1 MNTQDD
7 RMSQF
12 MDSVKLDQM
21 NDIKQML
28 APLNKIFSIA
38 TSSQIEIKLD
48 TENQMVQF
56 VSAKNSNKLHEISYK
71 NKSPLGLIK
80 SVMEEV

>member
-7 RMSQF
+7 KMSEF
-12 MDSVKLDQM
+12 IDNLKLDQM

-48 TENQMVQF
+48 TEKQTLQF
-56 VSAKNSNKLHEISYK
+56 VSAKNASKLHEISYEG
-71 NKSPLGLIK
+71 KSPLGLIK
-80 SVMEEV
+80 SVMAEV

>member
-1 MNTQDD
+1 MNTQDEK
-7 RMSQF
+7 MSEF
-12 MDSVKLDQM
+12 IDNLKLDQM

-48 TENQMVQF
+48 TENETVQF
-56 VSAKNSNKLHEISYK
+56 VSTKNESKLHEISYK
-71 NKSPLGLIK
+71 DKSPLGLIK
-80 SVMEEV
+80 CLMQEV

>member
-7 RMSQF
+7 KMSDF
-12 MDSVKLDQM
+12 LDSVKLDQM

-56 VSAKNSNKLHEISYK
+56 VSSKNSSKLHEISYK

-80 SVMEEV
+80 SVMEQV